1 MRGPILALAL
11 VFIAILAAL
20 TVLDVVHNGFNGL
33 DVVAAAI
40 LGLFAVGI
48 VGALRNPPPQ

>member
-1 MRGPILALAL
+1 MRGPILVLAL